1 MASGMYTF
9 GIGQLMRGNIDL
21 VNDTIAVV
29 AVSTAYTPDL
39 SSHQYQN
46 DIPDAAQIGEVD
58 LEGNILIDNTVFDA
72 NSATIEEPTTG
83 EEHNAVVVF
92 NNTGNATTSQ
102 LLAYLEVSQ
111 ITTDGTPLVVDWD
124 ADGIFEL

>member
-9 GIGQLMRGNIDL
+9 GVEQLMRGNVDL
-21 VNDTIAVV
+21 VNDLIAVV

-46 DIPDAAQIGEVD
+46 DIPDAAQLGEVD
-58 LEGNILIDNTVFDA
+58 LEGKIIIDAVFNA

-83 EEHNAVVVF
+83 EEHNAVIVF

-111 ITTDGTPLVVDWD
+111 VTTDGTPLVVDWD
-124 ADGIFEL
+124 VDGIFEL

>member
-1 MASGMYTF
+1 MASGMYIF
-9 GIGQLMRGNIDL
+9 GVEQLMRGNIDL

-58 LEGNILIDNTVFDA
+58 LEGNILNDTAFDA

-83 EEHNAVVVF
+83 EEHNAVIVF

-102 LLAYLEVSQ
+102 LLAYLEVTQ
-111 ITTDGTPLVVDWD
+111 VTTDGTPLVVDWD

>member
-1 MASGMYTF
+1 MASGMYIF
-9 GIGQLMRGNIDL
+9 GVEQLMRGNIDL

-58 LEGNILIDNTVFDA
+58 LEGNILNDTAFDA

-83 EEHNAVVVF
+83 KEHNAVIVF

-102 LLAYLEVSQ
+102 LLAYLEVTQ
-111 ITTDGTPLVVDWD
+111 VTTDGTPLVVDWD